1 MKSWAM
7 IRRLLSIALLI
18 SLAGCQSG
26 AANKLPY
33 DAWYLGF
40 LAPNY
45 MEVWL
50 ELANFS
56 DIDGRFFPNAMGGV
70 VAMGQPA
77 SLSATAKGWPKRIGS
92 GKGRYM
98 TGLDLPYMV
107 AVRWQSLVEPLTY
120 QTVFAIPAWARK
132 KMLERLPAECPVS
145 GRTSDYR
152 KDLTIGLAPGGVV
165 KVWIMGPCLDPIEVL
180 TLQAEI
186 EPKGPY
192 GGKSNG
198 KYRPL
203 SPVVKRYV
211 DKYGVPYGS
220 WWAPIPYTTVG
231 L

>member
-1 MKSWAM
+1 MSRFW
-7 IRRLLSIALLI
+7 LLLI
-18 SLAGCQSG
+18 TVLCIAGCQSN
-26 AANKLPY
+26 ASSKPKMPY
-33 DAWYLGF
+33 EAWYLGF
-40 LAPNY
+40 IAPNY

-50 ELANFS
+50 EQVNIGDNS
-56 DIDGRFFPNAMGGV
+56 GRIFPNAMGGV
-70 VAMGQPA
+70 VSYGKPENLAIRA
-77 SLSATAKGWPKRIGS
+77 EGWPERIGS
-92 GKGRYM
+92 GKGRTL
-98 TGLDLPYMV
+98 TGLDLPYV
-107 AVRWQSLVEPLTY
+107 VSLRWQSMVEPQTY
-120 QTVFAIPAWARK
+120 HALFTIPDWARE
-132 KMLERLPAECPVS
+132 KMVERLPAECPVS

-231 L
+231 P

>member
-1 MKSWAM
+1 MSRW
-7 IRRLLSIALLI
+7 LLCLVLALG
-18 SLAGCQSG
+18 LAGCQSS
-26 AANKLPY
+26 AAPKPKLPY

-50 ELANFS
+50 ELANIS

-77 SLSATAKGWPKRIGS
+77 SLSATAKGWPRRIGS
-92 GKGRYM
+92 GKGLYM

-107 AVRWQSLVEPLTY
+107 ALRWQSMVEPQTY
-120 QTVFAIPAWARK
+120 QTVFAIPAWARE
-132 KMLERLPAECPVS
+132 KMVERLPAECPVS

-203 SPVVKRYV
+203 SPVVKLYV

-231 L
+231 P

>member
-1 MKSWAM
+1 MSRFW
-7 IRRLLSIALLI
+7 LFLI
-18 SLAGCQSG
+18 TVLCIAGCQSN
-26 AANKLPY
+26 ASSKPKMPY
-33 DAWYLGF
+33 EAWYLGF
-40 LAPNY
+40 IAPNY

-50 ELANFS
+50 EQVNIGDNS
-56 DIDGRFFPNAMGGV
+56 GRIFPNAMGGV
-70 VAMGQPA
+70 VSYGKPENLAIRA
-77 SLSATAKGWPKRIGS
+77 EGWPERIGS
-92 GKGRYM
+92 GKGRTL
-98 TGLDLPYMV
+98 TGLDLPYV
-107 AVRWQSLVEPLTY
+107 VSLRWQSMVEPQTY
-120 QTVFAIPAWARK
+120 HALFTIPDWARE
-132 KMLERLPAECPVS
+132 KMVERIPGQCPS
-145 GRTSDYR
+145 GYHFDYR
-152 KDLTIGLAPGGVV
+152 EALTIGLAPGGVV

-231 L
+231 P

>member
-1 MKSWAM
+1 MSRWFLA
-7 IRRLLSIALLI
+7 IVLLLGLT
-18 SLAGCQSG
+18 GCQSG

-50 ELANFS
+50 EQANIS
-56 DIDGRFFPNAMGGV
+56 DVNGLIFPRAMGGV
-70 VAMGQPA
+70 VAMGQPE

-98 TGLDLPYMV
+98 TGLDLPYV
-107 AVRWQSLVEPLTY
+107 VSLRWQSMVEPQTY
-120 QTVFAIPAWARK
+120 HAAFLIPDWARK
-132 KMLERLPAECPVS
+132 KMVERIPGQCPS
-145 GRTSDYR
+145 GYHFDYR
-152 KDLTIGLAPGGVV
+152 EALTIGLAPGGVV
-165 KVWIMGPCLDPIEVL
+165 KVWIMGPCLDPIEVM

-192 GGKSNG
+192 GGKSGG

-203 SPVVKRYV
+203 SPVVKSYV

-231 L
+231 P

>member
-1 MKSWAM
+1 MSRFW
-7 IRRLLSIALLI
+7 LLLI
-18 SLAGCQSG
+18 TVLCIAGCQSN
-26 AANKLPY
+26 ASSKPKMPY
-33 DAWYLGF
+33 EAWYLGF
-40 LAPNY
+40 IAPNY

-50 ELANFS
+50 EQVNIGDNS
-56 DIDGRFFPNAMGGV
+56 GRIFPNAMGGV
-70 VAMGQPA
+70 VSYGKPENLAIRA
-77 SLSATAKGWPKRIGS
+77 EGWPERIGS
-92 GKGRYM
+92 GKGRTL
-98 TGLDLPYMV
+98 TGLDLPYV
-107 AVRWQSLVEPLTY
+107 VSLRWQSMVEPQTY
-120 QTVFAIPAWARK
+120 HALFTIPDWARE
-132 KMLERLPAECPVS
+132 KMVERLPAECPVS

-203 SPVVKRYV
+203 SPVVKSYV

-231 L
+231 P

>member
-1 MKSWAM
+1 MSRFW
-7 IRRLLSIALLI
+7 LLLVTVLCI
-18 SLAGCQSG
+18 AGCQSN
-26 AANKLPY
+26 ASSKPKIPY
-33 DAWYLGF
+33 EAWYLGF
-40 LAPNY
+40 IAPNY

-50 ELANFS
+50 EQVNIGDNS
-56 DIDGRFFPNAMGGV
+56 GRIFPNAMGGV
-70 VAMGQPA
+70 VSYGKPENLAIRA
-77 SLSATAKGWPKRIGS
+77 EGWPERIGS
-92 GKGRYM
+92 GKGR
-98 TGLDLPYMV
+98 TLPGLDLPYV
-107 AVRWQSLVEPLTY
+107 VSLRWQSMVEPQTY
-120 QTVFAIPAWARK
+120 HALFTIPDWARE
-132 KMLERLPAECPVS
+132 KMVERLPAECPVS

-231 L
+231 P

>member
-1 MKSWAM
+1 MSRFW
-7 IRRLLSIALLI
+7 LLLI
-18 SLAGCQSG
+18 LVLCITGCQSN
-26 AANKLPY
+26 ASTKPKMPY
-33 DAWYLGF
+33 ESWYLGF
-40 LAPNY
+40 IAPNY

-50 ELANFS
+50 EQVNIGDNS
-56 DIDGRFFPNAMGGV
+56 GRIFPNAMGGV
-70 VAMGQPA
+70 VSYGKPENLAIRA
-77 SLSATAKGWPKRIGS
+77 EGWPERIGS
-92 GKGRYM
+92 GKGRTL
-98 TGLDLPYMV
+98 TGLDLPYV
-107 AVRWQSLVEPLTY
+107 VSLRWQSMVEPQTY
-120 QTVFAIPAWARK
+120 HALFTIPDWARE
-132 KMLERLPAECPVS
+132 KMVEPIPGQCPS
-145 GRTSDYR
+145 GYHFDYR
-152 KDLTIGLAPGGVV
+152 QALTIGLAPGGVV

-231 L
+231 P

>member
-1 MKSWAM
+1 MSRW
-7 IRRLLSIALLI
+7 LLCFALALGL
-18 SLAGCQSG
+18 SGCSST
-26 AANKLPY
+26 AATKAKLPY

-45 MEVWL
+45 MQVWL
-50 ELANFS
+50 ERGSIS
-56 DIDGRFFPNAMGGV
+56 DIHGRIFPNAMGGV

-92 GKGRYM
+92 GAGRYM
-98 TGLDLPYMV
+98 TGMDLPYV
-107 AVRWQSLVEPLTY
+107 VSLRWQSLVEPQTY
-120 QTVFAIPAWARK
+120 HAVFLIPDWARK
-132 KMLERLPAECPVS
+132 QMLERLPAECPVS

-152 KDLTIGLAPGGVV
+152 KDLSIGLAPGGVV

-186 EPKGPY
+186 ESKGPY
-192 GGKSNG
+192 QGQMKGQ
-198 KYRPL
+198 YALPL
-203 SPVVKRYV
+203 TEVTQAYI

-231 L
+231 P

>member
-1 MKSWAM
+1 MSRW
-7 IRRLLSIALLI
+7 LLSIVLLLG
-18 SLAGCQSG
+18 LAGCQSD

-50 ELANFS
+50 EQANIGDNS
-56 DIDGRFFPNAMGGV
+56 GRLFPNAMGGV
-70 VAMGQPA
+70 VSYGKPENLAIRA
-77 SLSATAKGWPKRIGS
+77 EGWPERIGS
-92 GKGRYM
+92 GKGRTL
-98 TGLDLPYMV
+98 TGLDLPYV
-107 AVRWQSLVEPLTY
+107 VSLRWQSMVEPQTY
-120 QTVFAIPAWARK
+120 HALFTIPDWARK

-186 EPKGPY
+186 ESKGPY

-231 L
+231 P

>member
-1 MKSWAM
+1 MNRW
-7 IRRLLSIALLI
+7 LLCLVLALG
-18 SLAGCQSG
+18 LAGCQSS
-26 AANKLPY
+26 AVPKPKLTY

-50 ELANFS
+50 ELANVS

-77 SLSATAKGWPKRIGS
+77 SLSATAKGWPRRIGS
-92 GKGRYM
+92 GKGLYM

-107 AVRWQSLVEPLTY
+107 ALRWQSMVEPQTY
-120 QTVFAIPAWARK
+120 QAVFAIPAWARA

-231 L
+231 P

>member
-1 MKSWAM
+1 MSRW
-7 IRRLLSIALLI
+7 LLCFALALGF
-18 SLAGCQSG
+18 SGCSST
-26 AANKLPY
+26 AATKPKLPY

-50 ELANFS
+50 EQVNIGDNS
-56 DIDGRFFPNAMGGV
+56 GRIFPNAMRGV
-70 VAMGQPA
+70 VAMGEPDD
-77 SLSATAKGWPKRIGS
+77 LSDTAVGWPGRIGS
-92 GKGRYM
+92 GKGRYL
-98 TGLDLPYMV
+98 TGLDLPYV
-107 AVRWQSLVEPLTY
+107 VSLRWQSMVEPQTY
-120 QTVFAIPAWARK
+120 HALFTIPDWARE
-132 KMLERLPAECPVS
+132 KMVERLPAKCPS
-145 GRTSDYR
+145 GRTFDYR
-152 KDLTIGLAPGGVV
+152 ESLTIGLAPGGVV
-165 KVWIMGPCLDPIEVL
+165 KVWIKGPCLDPIEVL

-203 SPVVKRYV
+203 SPVVKSYV

-231 L
+231 P

>member
-1 MKSWAM
+1 MSRFW
-7 IRRLLSIALLI
+7 LLLVTVLCI
-18 SLAGCQSG
+18 AGCQSN
-26 AANKLPY
+26 ASSKPKMPY
-33 DAWYLGF
+33 EAWYLGF
-40 LAPNY
+40 IAPNY

-50 ELANFS
+50 EQVNIGDNS
-56 DIDGRFFPNAMGGV
+56 GRIFPNAMGGV
-70 VAMGQPA
+70 VSYGKPENLAIRA
-77 SLSATAKGWPKRIGS
+77 EGWPERIGS
-92 GKGRYM
+92 GKGRTL
-98 TGLDLPYMV
+98 TGLDLPYV
-107 AVRWQSLVEPLTY
+107 VSLRWQSMVEPQTY
-120 QTVFAIPAWARK
+120 HALFTIPDWARE
-132 KMLERLPAECPVS
+132 KMVERLPAECPVS

-220 WWAPIPYTTVG
+220 WWAPIPYTTLG
-231 L
+231 P

>member
-1 MKSWAM
+1 MSRW
-7 IRRLLSIALLI
+7 LLCLI
-18 SLAGCQSG
+18 LAIGLAGCQSS
-26 AANKLPY
+26 AAPKPELPY

-50 ELANFS
+50 ELANVS

-77 SLSATAKGWPKRIGS
+77 SLSANAKGWPRRIGS
-92 GKGRYM
+92 GKGLYM

-107 AVRWQSLVEPLTY
+107 ALRWQSMIEPQTY
-120 QTVFAIPAWARK
+120 QVVFAVPVWARK
-132 KMLERLPAECPVS
+132 KMVERLPAECPVS

-203 SPVVKRYV
+203 SPVVKRYI

-231 L
+231 P

>member
-1 MKSWAM
+1 MSRW
-7 IRRLLSIALLI
+7 LLSIVLLLG
-18 SLAGCQSG
+18 LAGCQSD

-50 ELANFS
+50 EQANIGDNS
-56 DIDGRFFPNAMGGV
+56 GRIFPNAMGGV
-70 VAMGQPA
+70 VAMGEPA
-77 SLSATAKGWPKRIGS
+77 SLSATARGWPKRIGS
-92 GKGRYM
+92 GAGRTL
-98 TGLDLPYMV
+98 TGLDLPYV
-107 AVRWQSLVEPLTY
+107 VSLRWQSMVEPQTY
-120 QTVFAIPAWARK
+120 HALFTIPDWARE
-132 KMLERLPAECPVS
+132 KMVERLPAECPVS

-231 L
+231 P

>member
-1 MKSWAM
+1 MSRW
-7 IRRLLSIALLI
+7 LLLLALTLG
-18 SLAGCQSG
+18 LAGCQSS
-26 AANKLPY
+26 ASTKPKMPY

-50 ELANFS
+50 EQANIGDNS
-56 DIDGRFFPNAMGGV
+56 GRIFPNAMGGV
-70 VAMGQPA
+70 VSYGKPENLAIRA
-77 SLSATAKGWPKRIGS
+77 NGWPERIGS
-92 GKGRYM
+92 GKGRYL
-98 TGLDLPYMV
+98 TGLDLPYV
-107 AVRWQSLVEPLTY
+107 VSLRWQSMVEPQTY
-120 QTVFAIPAWARK
+120 HALFTIPDWARE
-132 KMLERLPAECPVS
+132 KMVERLPAKCPS
-145 GRTSDYR
+145 GRTFDYR
-152 KDLTIGLAPGGVV
+152 ESLTIGLAPGGVV
-165 KVWIMGPCLDPIEVL
+165 KVWIKGPCLDPIEVL

-203 SPVVKRYV
+203 SPVVKSYV

-231 L
+231 P

>member
-1 MKSWAM
+1 MSRW
-7 IRRLLSIALLI
+7 LLYLI
-18 SLAGCQSG
+18 LAFGLASCQSN
-26 AANKLPY
+26 ATPKSKLPY

-45 MEVWL
+45 MQIWL
-50 ELANFS
+50 EQANVS

-77 SLSATAKGWPKRIGS
+77 SLSATAKGWPRRIGS

-120 QTVFAIPAWARK
+120 QAIFAIPPWARE
-132 KMLERLPAECPVS
+132 KMVERISGQCPS
-145 GRTSDYR
+145 GYQFDYR
-152 KDLTIGLAPGGVV
+152 ESLTIGLAPGGVV

-180 TLQAEI
+180 TLQAEV
-186 EPKGPY
+186 EPKGPDQ
-192 GGKSNG
+192 GRMNG
-198 KYRPL
+198 QYALPL
-203 SPVVKRYV
+203 TEVTKAYI

-231 L
+231 P

>member
-1 MKSWAM
+1 MSRW
-7 IRRLLSIALLI
+7 LLYLI
-18 SLAGCQSG
+18 LAFGLAGCQSN
-26 AANKLPY
+26 ATPKSKLPY

-45 MEVWL
+45 MQIWL
-50 ELANFS
+50 EQANVS

-77 SLSATAKGWPKRIGS
+77 SLSATAKGWPRRIGS

-107 AVRWQSLVEPLTY
+107 AVRWQSLVEPQTY
-120 QTVFAIPAWARK
+120 QAVFAIPLWARE
-132 KMLERLPAECPVS
+132 KMVERISGQCPS
-145 GRTSDYR
+145 GYQFDYR
-152 KDLTIGLAPGGVV
+152 ESLTIGLAPGGVV

-180 TLQAEI
+180 TLQAEV
-186 EPKGPY
+186 EPKGPDQ
-192 GGKSNG
+192 GRMNG
-198 KYRPL
+198 QYALPL
-203 SPVVKRYV
+203 TEVTKAYI

-231 L
+231 P

>member
-1 MKSWAM
+1 MS
-7 IRRLLSIALLI
+7 RGLLCLILALGL
-18 SLAGCQSG
+18 SGCQSS
-26 AANKLPY
+26 AANKAALPY

-50 ELANFS
+50 ERADIS
-56 DIDGRFFPNAMGGV
+56 DVNGLVFPRAMGGV

-77 SLSATAKGWPKRIGS
+77 SLSATAKGWPRRIGS
-92 GKGRYM
+92 GKGRYL
-98 TGLDLPYMV
+98 TGLDLPYV
-107 AVRWQSLVEPLTY
+107 VSLRWQSLVEPQAYHAAFL
-120 QTVFAIPAWARK
+120 IPEWARK
-132 KMLERLPAECPVS
+132 KMVERLPAECPVS

-152 KDLTIGLAPGGVV
+152 KDLTIGLAPGGIV

-180 TLQAEI
+180 TLQAEV
-186 EPKGPY
+186 EPRGPY

-203 SPVVKRYV
+203 SPVVKSYL

-231 L
+231 P

>member
-1 MKSWAM
+1 MNRW
-7 IRRLLSIALLI
+7 LLCLVLTLG
-18 SLAGCQSG
+18 LAGCQSS
-26 AANKLPY
+26 ASPKPKLPY

-50 ELANFS
+50 ELANVS
-56 DIDGRFFPNAMGGV
+56 DMDGRFFPKAMGGV
-70 VAMGQPA
+70 VAMGEPA
-77 SLSATAKGWPKRIGS
+77 DLSDTAVGWPERIGS

-98 TGLDLPYMV
+98 TGLGLPYMI
-107 AVRWQSLVEPLTY
+107 AVRWQSLVEPQTY
-120 QTVFAIPAWARK
+120 QAVFAIPTWARA

-152 KDLTIGLAPGGVV
+152 KDLTIGLAPGGVI

-180 TLQAEI
+180 TLQAEVA
-186 EPKGPY
+186 PQGPY

-198 KYRPL
+198 QYRPL
-203 SPVVKRYV
+203 SPVIKSYV
-211 DKYGVPYGS
+211 EKYGVPYGS

-231 L
+231 P

>member
-1 MKSWAM
+1 MSRW
-7 IRRLLSIALLI
+7 LLCLI
-18 SLAGCQSG
+18 LVLGLTGCQSS
-26 AANKLPY
+26 AATNPKLPY
-33 DAWYLGF
+33 AAWYLGF

-50 ELANFS
+50 ERADIS
-56 DIDGRFFPNAMGGV
+56 DINGLIFPRAMGGV
-70 VAMGQPA
+70 VAMGQPE
-77 SLSATAKGWPKRIGS
+77 SLSATARGWPKRIGS
-92 GKGRYM
+92 GKGRSM
-98 TGLDLPYMV
+98 TGLDLPYV
-107 AVRWQSLVEPLTY
+107 VSLRWQSMVEPQTY
-120 QTVFAIPAWARK
+120 HAAFLIPDWARR
-132 KMLERLPAECPVS
+132 KMVESLPADCPVS

-192 GGKSNG
+192 GGKSGG

-203 SPVVKRYV
+203 SPVVKAYV

-231 L
+231 P

>member
-1 MKSWAM
+1 MSRFW
-7 IRRLLSIALLI
+7 LLLI
-18 SLAGCQSG
+18 TILCIAGCQSN
-26 AANKLPY
+26 ASSKSKMPY
-33 DAWYLGF
+33 EAWYLGF
-40 LAPNY
+40 IAPNY

-50 ELANFS
+50 EQVNIGDNS
-56 DIDGRFFPNAMGGV
+56 GRIFPNAMGGV
-70 VAMGQPA
+70 VSYGKPENLAIRA
-77 SLSATAKGWPKRIGS
+77 EGWPERIGS
-92 GKGRYM
+92 GKGRTL
-98 TGLDLPYMV
+98 TGLDLPYV
-107 AVRWQSLVEPLTY
+107 VSLRWQSMVEPQTY
-120 QTVFAIPAWARK
+120 HALFTIPGWARE

-231 L
+231 P

>member
-1 MKSWAM
+1 MSRW
-7 IRRLLSIALLI
+7 LLCLILALGL
-18 SLAGCQSG
+18 SGCQSS
-26 AANKLPY
+26 AANKARLPY

-50 ELANFS
+50 ERADIS
-56 DIDGRFFPNAMGGV
+56 DINGLVFPRAMGGV

-77 SLSATAKGWPKRIGS
+77 SLSATAKGWPRRIGS
-92 GKGRYM
+92 GKGRSM
-98 TGLDLPYMV
+98 TGLDLPYV
-107 AVRWQSLVEPLTY
+107 VSLRWQSMVEPQAYHALFT
-120 QTVFAIPAWARK
+120 IPDWARE
-132 KMLERLPAECPVS
+132 KMVERIPGRCPS
-145 GRTSDYR
+145 GYHFDYR
-152 KDLTIGLAPGGVV
+152 EALTIGLAPGGVV

-203 SPVVKRYV
+203 SPVVKAYV
-211 DKYGVPYGS
+211 DEYGVPYGS

-231 L
+231 P

>member
-1 MKSWAM
+1 MSRFW
-7 IRRLLSIALLI
+7 LLLI
-18 SLAGCQSG
+18 LVLCITGCQS
-26 AANKLPY
+26 NTSTKPKMPY
-33 DAWYLGF
+33 ESWYLGF
-40 LAPNY
+40 IAPNY

-50 ELANFS
+50 EQVNIGDNS
-56 DIDGRFFPNAMGGV
+56 GRIFPNAMGGV
-70 VAMGQPA
+70 VSYGKPENLAIRA
-77 SLSATAKGWPKRIGS
+77 EGWPERIGS
-92 GKGRYM
+92 GKGRTL
-98 TGLDLPYMV
+98 TGLDLPYV
-107 AVRWQSLVEPLTY
+107 VSLRWQSMVEPQTY
-120 QTVFAIPAWARK
+120 HALFTIPDWARK
-132 KMLERLPAECPVS
+132 KMIERLPAECPVS

-231 L
+231 P

>member
-1 MKSWAM
+1 MSRW
-7 IRRLLSIALLI
+7 LLCFALTLGL
-18 SLAGCQSG
+18 SGCSST
-26 AANKLPY
+26 AATKPKLPY

-50 ELANFS
+50 EQVNIGDNS
-56 DIDGRFFPNAMGGV
+56 GRIFPNAMRGV
-70 VAMGQPA
+70 VAMGEPDD
-77 SLSATAKGWPKRIGS
+77 LSDTAVGWPGRIGS
-92 GKGRYM
+92 GKGRYL
-98 TGLDLPYMV
+98 TGLDLPYV
-107 AVRWQSLVEPLTY
+107 VSLRWQSMVEPQTY
-120 QTVFAIPAWARK
+120 HALFTIPDWARE
-132 KMLERLPAECPVS
+132 KMVERLPAKCPS
-145 GRTSDYR
+145 GRTFDYR
-152 KDLTIGLAPGGVV
+152 ESLTIGLAPGGVV
-165 KVWIMGPCLDPIEVL
+165 KVWIKGPCLDPIEVL

-203 SPVVKRYV
+203 SPVVKSYV

-231 L
+231 P

>member
-1 MKSWAM
+1 MPW
-7 IRRLLSIALLI
+7 
-18 SLAGCQSG
+18 
-26 AANKLPY
+26 
-33 DAWYLGF
+33 
-40 LAPNY
+40 
-45 MEVWL
+45 
-50 ELANFS
+50 
-56 DIDGRFFPNAMGGV
+56 GGV
-70 VAMGQPA
+70 VSYGKPENLAIRA
-77 SLSATAKGWPKRIGS
+77 EGWPERIGS
-92 GKGRYM
+92 GKGRTL
-98 TGLDLPYMV
+98 TGLDLPYV
-107 AVRWQSLVEPLTY
+107 VSLRWQSMVEPQTY
-120 QTVFAIPAWARK
+120 HALFTIPDWARE
-132 KMLERLPAECPVS
+132 KMVERLPAECPVS

-203 SPVVKRYV
+203 SPVVRSYV

-231 L
+231 P

>member
-1 MKSWAM
+1 M
-7 IRRLLSIALLI
+7 RRWLLSIALFM

-50 ELANFS
+50 EQANIGDNS
-56 DIDGRFFPNAMGGV
+56 GRIFPNAMGGV

-77 SLSATAKGWPKRIGS
+77 SLSATAKGWPRRIGS
-92 GKGRYM
+92 GKGRTL
-98 TGLDLPYMV
+98 TGLDLPYV
-107 AVRWQSLVEPLTY
+107 VSLRWQSMVEPQTY
-120 QTVFAIPAWARK
+120 HALFTIPDWARA
-132 KMLERLPAECPVS
+132 KMVERTPGQCPS
-145 GRTSDYR
+145 GYHFDYR
-152 KDLTIGLAPGGVV
+152 ETLTIGLAPGGVV
-165 KVWIMGPCLDPIEVL
+165 KVWIMGPCLDPIEVM

-203 SPVVKRYV
+203 SPVVKSYV
-211 DKYGVPYGS
+211 DTYGVPYGS

-231 L
+231 P